1 MNEKALYAQLSAL
14 TKNKAQWK
22 GNIAFVASL
31 LKGQSVKITG
41 KSLWMLGE
49 MGLLYPAE
57 VQPFM
62 NEIAAFL
69 DAEDAFLRER
79 ALNALG
85 RIGRAK
91 YTLVQPYWEKML
103 PLAED
108 ESPNV
113 RLSFIWAS
121 ENIATNAPEAYEN
134 VIPVFERLLDD
145 ENVRVRMEAPEM
157 FRVLGKRKPEYVR
170 HCLEKLRLLSEHDE
184 DRVVRIHAGG
194 AIRVISTHN

>member
-1 MNEKALYAQLSAL
+1 MNEKELYAQLSAL

-22 GNIAFVASL
+22 ENIAFVASL

-57 VQPFM
+57 VRLFLE
-62 NEIAAFL
+62 EIAVFL
-69 DAEDAFLRER
+69 DAEDDFLRER

-85 RIGRAK
+85 RIGRAE
-91 YTLVQPYWEKML
+91 YTLVRPYWEKML
-103 PLAED
+103 SLAED
-108 ESPNV
+108 GSPNV

-170 HCLEKLRLLSEHDE
+170 HCLEKLKLLSEHDE

-194 AIRVISTHN
+194 AIRAISTHN

>member
-1 MNEKALYAQLSAL
+1 MDEKELYAKLSAL
-14 TKNKAQWK
+14 TKTKEQWK
-22 GNIAFVASL
+22 ENIAFVGSL
-31 LKGQSVKITG
+31 LKDHSVKITG

-57 VQPFM
+57 VQPFLP
-62 NEIAAFL
+62 EIAAFL

-79 ALNALG
+79 SMNALG
-85 RIGRAK
+85 RIGRAE
-91 YTLVQPYWEKML
+91 YALVQPYWENML

-121 ENIATNAPEAYEN
+121 ENIATNTPEAYEDA
-134 VIPVFERLLDD
+134 VPVFERLLDD
-145 ENVRVRMEAPEM
+145 KNVRVRMEAPEM
-157 FRVLGKRKPEYVR
+157 FRVLGKRRPEYVQ
-170 HCLEKLRLLSEHDE
+170 HCLEKLKFLSEHDE

-194 AIRVISTHN
+194 AIRAISAHT

>member
-1 MNEKALYAQLSAL
+1 MNEKELYAQLSAL

-103 PLAED
+103 SLAED
-108 ESPNV
+108 GSPNV

-121 ENIATNAPEAYEN
+121 ENIAANAPEAYEN

>member
-1 MNEKALYAQLSAL
+1 MDEKELYTQLGAL
-14 TKNKAQWK
+14 TKNKVQWK
-22 GNIAFVASL
+22 ENIIFVASL
-31 LKGQSVKITG
+31 LKGRSAKITG

-57 VQPFM
+57 VRPFLE
-62 NEIAAFL
+62 EIAAFL
-69 DAEDAFLRER
+69 DADDAFLRER

-85 RIGRAK
+85 RIGRAE
-91 YTLVQPYWEKML
+91 YALVQPYWENML

-121 ENIATNAPEAYEN
+121 ENIATNTPEAYQAA
-134 VIPVFERLLDD
+134 IPVFERLLGD

-157 FRVLGKRKPEYVR
+157 FRVLGKRRPEYVQ
-170 HCLEKLRLLSEHDE
+170 HCLETLKLLSEHDE

-194 AIRVISTHN
+194 AIRAISAHT